1 MEVIHSEV
9 EVISRGRVEGSQLP
23 EEVRNMSDPLD
34 ATTPSGNETSPEAGA
49 PEDPAQLQSA
59 ESLDEDEM
67 AVDPLESGIDPPE
80 QWSAVAARR
89 PTPREQREGETLD
102 EQLAEEV
109 PDVSAENPRDKPVSS
124 SGIHE
129 LDDTVDERAE
139 AEAEDFGEMPSTD

>member
-1 MEVIHSEV
+1 SRGSMWTRTGLPRPREHSKVEVNHSEV

-67 AVDPLESGIDPPE
+67 AYDPLESGIDPPE
-80 QWSAVAARR
+80 KWSPVSSRSH
-89 PTPREQREGETLD
+89 TPREQCQCETC
-102 EQLAEEV
+102 EV
-109 PDVSAENPRDKPVSS
+109 NWY
-124 SGIHE
+124 
-129 LDDTVDERAE
+129 
-139 AEAEDFGEMPSTD
+139 